1 MYVRV
6 LEYMYVRVLG
16 TYMLW
21 HMYVRVFGYM
31 HVRVLGHMYV
41 VSSYSFTKYFTNS
54 HSH

>member
-31 HVRVLGHMYV
+31 CVRVLGYMYV
-41 VSSYSFTKYFTNS
+41 MAHFC
-54 HSH
+54 